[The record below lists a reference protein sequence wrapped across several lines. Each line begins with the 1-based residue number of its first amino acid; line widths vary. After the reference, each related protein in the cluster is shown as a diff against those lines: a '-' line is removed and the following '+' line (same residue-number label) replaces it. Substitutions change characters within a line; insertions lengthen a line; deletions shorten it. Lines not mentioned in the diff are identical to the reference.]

1 MDEKDI
7 LAAARPPNGNPGM
20 NGVISSRP
28 KNDMGLFKETP
39 TRWTLGDEFATRA
52 KHHESIKA
60 LWEIKWK
67 PIVSTVHC
75 IRILVYSCISQ
86 YKSDNS

>member
-1 MDEKDI
+1 MDGKDAEP
-7 LAAARPPNGNPGM
+7 AAKPQNRNPGM

-28 KNDMGLFKETP
+28 KNDPDLFKETP
-39 TRWTLGDEFATRA
+39 TRWTLGDVFATRA

-60 LWEIKWK
+60 LWETKWK

-75 IRILVYSCISQ
+75 FRILV
-86 YKSDNS
+86 